1 MKFSILE
8 NTKHSRII
16 KICSVR
22 NCIFLNHFK
31 GNFYLSLMFY
41 MKSPF
46 FLRQNK
52 VTFTIQI
59 KLYDPHINALNS
71 ENVIMRT

>member
-1 MKFSILE
+1 MKFIILE
-8 NTKHSRII
+8 NTKRSWII
-16 KICSVR
+16 NICSVR

-46 FLRQNK
+46 FFKTEQSHFYYPNK
-52 VTFTIQI
+52 TVWPSH
-59 KLYDPHINALNS
+59 K
-71 ENVIMRT
+71 RT

>member
-8 NTKHSRII
+8 NTKSSQII
-16 KICSVR
+16 KICSIR
-22 NCIFLNHFK
+22 NRIFLNHFK

-46 FLRQNK
+46 FK
-52 VTFTIQI
+52 
-59 KLYDPHINALNS
+59 D
-71 ENVIMRT
+71 RTKSLLLSK